1 LAGTAGGTLA
11 AYGAADE
18 ETTMILSKL
27 ALSQFLHSMGSNQLA
42 IAVEMGLPDE
52 IDTDRDADLLSA
64 AGLGRDRLRATL
76 AVAGVPRLG

>member
-1 LAGTAGGTLA
+1 
-11 AYGAADE
+11 
-18 ETTMILSKL
+18 MILSKL

-42 IAVEMGLPDE
+42 VAVEIGLPDE
-52 IDTDRDADLLSA
+52 IDTDRDAELLSA